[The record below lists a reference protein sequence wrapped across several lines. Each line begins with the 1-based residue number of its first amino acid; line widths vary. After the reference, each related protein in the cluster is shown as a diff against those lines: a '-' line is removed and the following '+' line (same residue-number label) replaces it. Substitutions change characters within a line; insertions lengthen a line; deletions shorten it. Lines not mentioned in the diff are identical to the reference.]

1 MASIVPGRSADP
13 VRVVIIRHAE
23 KPGDE
28 SDPHLSKAGRQ
39 HAQNWAAI
47 LTGPDGPLGG
57 ATPAALLAPHPT
69 HHHPS
74 QRPGETLE
82 PLAAKLGQP
91 ILMPHPSEEVAAL
104 AAQVRKQYAGQTVV
118 ICWVHESLPDL
129 ARALGVTSPIPAWK
143 GKDFDQVWIIEY
155 PMGQATLR
163 REFTAPNRA
172 PAAPGRPLSEN
183 PSKHSP

>member
-1 MASIVPGRSADP
+1 MVGCGSAGSDRMASIVPGRSADP

-23 KPGDE
+23 KPSDE
-28 SDPHLSKAGRQ
+28 SNPHLSKAGRQ
-39 HAQNWAAI
+39 HAQQWATI
-47 LTGPDGPLGG
+47 LTEPDGPLGG
-57 ATPAALLAPHPT
+57 VKPAALLAPQPT
-69 HHHPS
+69 RHHPS

-91 ILMPHPSEEVAAL
+91 VLTPYPSEEFSSL
-104 AAQVRKQYAGQTVV
+104 AADVRKKYTHEAVV

-129 ARALGVTSPIPAWK
+129 ARALGVRSPIPAWK

-163 REFTAPNRA
+163 SEVATPSRAPTAP
-172 PAAPGRPLSEN
+172 
-183 PSKHSP
+183 